1 MGAWGSSAVGP
12 PSSTVDAVAT
22 VERAWRARGRRRRHD
37 ATIAGALFSAA
48 FIGSLVVSEVNP
60 ARLAEGIPGMLAYI
74 RGTLPVLRP
83 HSLITDV
90 AEWYWGLGQWL
101 VLLGDTLLMAFM
113 GTVLGALAGAVLSFP
128 ASRTLVR
135 GRGVYFLARRG
146 LEIARTVPELVYA
159 LIFVYAFGLGPLPG
173 VMAIAVHSAGALGK
187 LFAEA
192 NENAELGPLEG
203 LYASGATWPTGMRY
217 AIVPQVLPAFLS
229 YTLLRFEINVRSS
242 AVLGFVGAGGIGQE
256 LYTVIRQFLYVDISA
271 IVLLLIATVV
281 VIDLVCERLR
291 HRVIGV
297 LA

>member
-1 MGAWGSSAVGP
+1 M
-12 PSSTVDAVAT
+12 DAVAT
-22 VERAWRARGRRRRHD
+22 VEGAWQARGRRRRRD
-37 ATIAGALFSAA
+37 ALIGGASFAALFFA
-48 FIGSLVVSEVNP
+48 SLVVSEVSP
-60 ARLAEGIPGMLAYI
+60 KRLAEGVPGMLGYI
-74 RGTLPVLRP
+74 GGTLPVLRFQ
-83 HSLITDV
+83 SLVPDI

-101 VLLGDTLLMAFM
+101 VLLGDTLLVAFM
-113 GTVLGALAGAVLSFP
+113 GTVFGALAGAMLSFP

-135 GRGVYFLARRG
+135 GRGVYFVARRG

-173 VMAIAVHSAGALGK
+173 VLAIAVHSAGALGK

-192 NENAELGPLEG
+192 NENADLGPLEG
-203 LYASGATWPTGMRY
+203 LYASGATWATGVRY

-271 IVLLLIATVV
+271 IVLLLIGTVV

-291 HRVIGV
+291 HRVIGG

>member
-1 MGAWGSSAVGP
+1 VSLTAA
-12 PSSTVDAVAT
+12 AAL
-22 VERAWRARGRRRRHD
+22 ERAWRARGRRRRRD
-37 ATIAGALFSAA
+37 AILGALLFIAA
-48 FIGSLVVSEVNP
+48 LAGSLVVSEVSP
-60 ARLAEGIPGMLAYI
+60 RHLAEGVPGMLRYI
-74 RGTLPVLRP
+74 AGTLPVLRP
-83 HSLITDV
+83 GSLVTDV

-113 GTVLGALAGAVLSFP
+113 GTVLGALAAAVLSFP

-135 GRGVYFLARRG
+135 SRAVYFVARRG

-173 VMAIAVHSAGALGK
+173 VMAIAIHSAGALGK

-203 LYASGATWPTGMRY
+203 VQAAGGTWAIGMRY

-229 YTLLRFEINVRSS
+229 YALLRFEINVRSS

-256 LYTVIRQFLYVDISA
+256 LYTVIRQFIYVDISA

-281 VIDLVCERLR
+281 VIDLACERLR
-291 HRVIGV
+291 HRVIGTP
-297 LA
+297 A

>member
-1 MGAWGSSAVGP
+1 M
-12 PSSTVDAVAT
+12 DAVAT
-22 VERAWRARGRRRRHD
+22 VERAWQARASRRRREVMLGG
-37 ATIAGALFSAA
+37 TM
-48 FIGSLVVSEVNP
+48 FIGAFAASLVISEVSP
-60 ARLAEGIPGMLAYI
+60 ARLTEGIPGMLGYI
-74 RGTLPVLRP
+74 GGTLPVLRP
-83 HSLITDV
+83 LHLIGDL

-101 VLLGDTLLMAFM
+101 VLLGDTLLIAFM
-113 GTVLGALAGAVLSFP
+113 GTVLGAVVAAVLSFP

-135 GRGVYFLARRG
+135 GRAIYFVARRG

-173 VMAIAVHSAGALGK
+173 VLAITVHSAGALGK

-203 LYASGATWPTGMRY
+203 LYASGATWATGMRY

-291 HRVIGV
+291 HRVIG
-297 LA
+297 APA